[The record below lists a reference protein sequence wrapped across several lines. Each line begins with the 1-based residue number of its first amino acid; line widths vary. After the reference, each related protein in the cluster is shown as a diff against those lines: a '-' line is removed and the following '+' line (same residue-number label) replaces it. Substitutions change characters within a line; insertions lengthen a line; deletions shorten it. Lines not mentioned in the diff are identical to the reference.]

1 MSGCVV
7 SVSTPHFAS
16 PHRPPVG
23 LTFVCLCPED
33 NPTAKSLP
41 AFNTTSYSIL
51 GPKPKLF
58 KVGGDRIEV
67 EVKGCLV
74 FKIFNVF
81 CCFNGIM
88 PNKPRGPGI
97 CTQFDSAYCCFM
109 LPGKDQH
116 PRLPG
121 DLVPLLP
128 TLTQTGQ
135 CEQRRRGRRV
145 LNCCRGSE
153 PQDPN
158 PKGKAAL
165 ICSTVGELRCCYYPF
180 AGISMARKIVGSTS
194 KGGVALLLTVKDK
207 VEE

>member
-1 MSGCVV
+1 M
-7 SVSTPHFAS
+7 
-16 PHRPPVG
+16 
-23 LTFVCLCPED
+23 
-33 NPTAKSLP
+33 P

-51 GPKPKLF
+51 GPKSELF

-67 EVKGCLV
+67 EAEGC
-74 FKIFNVF
+74 FSFNSMV
-81 CCFNGIM
+81 CCYNRAMLDDITGS
-88 PNKPRGPGI
+88 RI
-97 CTQFDSAYCCFM
+97 CKQLGSAHCCFM